1 VAGEVRD
8 FGHVRDVLAGRRVVS
23 DRERGGRGL
32 RMVHSLADLVRTHTG
47 PTGTTTR
54 VYLQV

>member
-1 VAGEVRD
+1 
-8 FGHVRDVLAGRRVVS
+8 VS

-32 RMVHSLADLVRTHTG
+32 RMVHSLADLVRAHTG

-54 VYLQV
+54 VYLWV